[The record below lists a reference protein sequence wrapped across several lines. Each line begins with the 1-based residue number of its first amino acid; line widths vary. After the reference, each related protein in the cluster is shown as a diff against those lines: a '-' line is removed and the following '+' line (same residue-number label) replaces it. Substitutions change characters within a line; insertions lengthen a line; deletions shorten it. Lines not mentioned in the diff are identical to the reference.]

1 MKNQLGNSHTFW
13 ATLLEGVRRE
23 GGRAK
28 LHHQTCQTCSSHYKW
43 LDSLAYQHP
52 VHTASVW
59 RGKLFQQFNSSALL
73 FHISSCRRR
82 WLFHT
87 PPPPHTLA
95 RFLLFFLML
104 FSLFFQMICCTTLTT
119 SSSSYR
125 ERERKSK
132 CSEMRNWKMSWNFSS
147 LSHQTLFS
155 AAASLLVQCDLM
167 KNFVFV
173 FTRAPLV
180 VVPWTTSH
188 HQHVSS
194 CSIAHPTPSSCERQ
208 QCVCV
213 RSLLCLSYFRIHKS
227 LCWCFY
233 RESHT
238 IFKEWMIKD
247 FINIFIGN

>member
-1 MKNQLGNSHTFW
+1 MTRLSRISTSCTYGKRLKRKIISTIQLVSSFISHFILSSSLTF
-13 ATLLEGVRRE
+13 
-23 GGRAK
+23 
-28 LHHQTCQTCSSHYKW
+28 
-43 LDSLAYQHP
+43 
-52 VHTASVW
+52 
-59 RGKLFQQFNSSALL
+59 
-73 FHISSCRRR
+73 
-82 WLFHT
+82 
-87 PPPPHTLA
+87 PHTISPHSSSIFVVFSHA
-95 RFLLFFLML
+95 FL
-104 FSLFFQMICCTTLTT
+104 SFFQMICCTTLTT
-119 SSSSYR
+119 SSSSH
-125 ERERKSK
+125 RERKR
-132 CSEMRNWKMSWNFSS
+132 ES
-147 LSHQTLFS
+147 LSVAKCETDKCHGIFHRSHIKTLFS